1 MSFKSLI
8 YSLTAVALIAAGCN
22 PDKPDNPDNP
32 DKPDTPTLSDL
43 QIYFGSDEFA
53 AEAGETISIP
63 FSIAGVEGKSLTLTA
78 TADNELAVLKVSND
92 ASYAGNIKFTAP
104 HVMLAEGDVNV
115 TLSAEDKANSRK
127 AESTV
132 AVRVSASEPFEAIW
146 LSDMKSVALKDGGSF
161 KVFFTITGVESD
173 AVVLSTPAV
182 TVSSGYSATVTM
194 TGKNEGYVTVTASSI
209 GSAVDVSLKVEDNF
223 SRSSQISKTIEVV
236 AVQET
241 SGASNCYIVA
251 PGQTK
256 AINAKVKGG
265 SSEPL
270 EFDYAVL
277 LWQDTPSL
285 VKSVAGSGEEGVIVV
300 QTNNNSGNAVVAAVQ
315 GTTIVWSWHIWVTD
329 YDPEAAP
336 LVYTNP
342 NTGVTYTM
350 MDRNLG
356 ARSEKAGSNECFGLL
371 YQWGRKDPFVGARG
385 IEEDVLVSKYD
396 IDNKIVPDR
405 ILLYDWSAMSSGE
418 QNIDLAIQN
427 PDAFIIAKS
436 GSSTSSQF
444 TDWLTTVAADQDNDL
459 WGYISKYKTKYDP
472 CPEGWRVSPS
482 AAWTFRKLYKK
493 GGSLQDS
500 SPYDNTYPWYWDDK
514 RDGGT
519 DAGFYYNDSEKGIK
533 YFFPLAGK
541 RDNASGNQNSTGGTS
556 DCWTPEPSSKYAMTE
571 MFAYGNPASETG
583 LRRDYGFSVRCVKDY
598 NY

>member
-8 YSLTAVALIAAGCN
+8 YSLTAVALIATGCG
-22 PDKPDNPDNP
+22 PDDPKEPDNP
-32 DKPDTPTLSDL
+32 DKPTLSDL

-78 TADNELAVLKVSND
+78 KADNELAELKVSND

-104 HVMLAEGDVNV
+104 NVMLAEGDINV

-161 KVFFTITGVESD
+161 KVFFTVTGIESD
-173 AVVLSTPAV
+173 AVVLSTPVA
-182 TVSSGYSATVTM
+182 TVSSGYTANVTM

-209 GSAVDVSLKVEDNF
+209 GSSVDVSLKVEDNF

-236 AVQET
+236 GVQET
-241 SGASNCYIVA
+241 SGAANCYIVA
-251 PGQTK
+251 PGETK

-277 LWQDTPSL
+277 IWQDTPSL
-285 VKSVAGSGEEGVIVV
+285 VKSVAGSGEDGVIVV
-300 QTNNNSGNAVVAAVQ
+300 QTNNNSGNALVAAVL
-315 GTTIVWSWHIWVTD
+315 GTKIVWSWHLWVTD
-329 YDPEAAP
+329 YNPDAAP
-336 LVYTNP
+336 LVFTNQ

-385 IEEDVLVSKYD
+385 IEEDVLISKYD
-396 IDNKIVPDR
+396 IDNKIIPDKV
-405 ILLYDWSAMSSGE
+405 LQYDWSVMNSGD
-418 QNIDLAIQN
+418 QNIDLAIEN

-472 CPEGWRVSPS
+472 CPEGWRVSPT

-514 RDGGT
+514 NDGGT

-533 YFFPLAGK
+533 YFFPLSGR
-541 RDNASGNQNSTGGTS
+541 RDNASGSQSNTGGGC
-556 DCWTPEPSSKYAMTE
+556 DYWTPEPSNKYAMVE
-571 MFAYGNPASETG
+571 LFAFGNPASETG
-583 LRRDYGFSVRCVKDY
+583 LRRDYGYSIRCVKDY